1 MASANTV
8 NTSAT
13 ASTQRLRMRSQNSL
27 PAMMPIWVNSIEP
40 PLIGKA
46 EEYVFERRFAHMQV
60 EYLAVECSK
69 GFEHGHL
76 GFAPAL
82 HRDVV
87 VIGFDGAD
95 RQMAQGGPHC
105 VKVLGGDADV
115 EPQRQTHLLAQG
127 LDAADGPDST
137 LGHDRETVDAFL
149 DLGKDVR
156 SQHHRHPFRPQAA
169 QDYVELADRLRVQE
183 YPQHGRGAGG
193 EVGASRR

>member
-27 PAMMPIWVNSIEP
+27 PAMMPLLVNSIEP

-82 HRDVV
+82 HRDVAV
-87 VIGFDGAD
+87 VRFDGAD
-95 RQMAQGGPHC
+95 RQMAQGGPHR
-105 VKVLGGDADV
+105 VKVFCGDADV
-115 EPQRQTHLLAQG
+115 EPQRQIHPLAQC
-127 LDAADGPDST
+127 LDAADGPDSAF
-137 LGHDRETVDAFL
+137 GHDREAVDPLL
-149 DLGKDVR
+149 DLGQDV
-156 SQHHRHPFRPQAA
+156 
-169 QDYVELADRLRVQE
+169 
-183 YPQHGRGAGG
+183 
-193 EVGASRR
+193 